1 MPSWFNFHT
10 LVSMNAHMWVYI
22 VTFKHT
28 MNACSNYIFICNFKS
43 EKHFILVRMTLE
55 ISGYIFCYFEYN
67 MLYKF
72 LSEINCLLSYP
83 VSSAHLIRGIEMQDN
98 YIAVQFQR
106 SFHDMG
112 GGRKSAVEF
121 SSFSSSF
128 SLCIHI
134 SYITKCCSSSYK
146 KFLNS
151 NGTFEYI
158 LN

>member
-1 MPSWFNFHT
+1 
-10 LVSMNAHMWVYI
+10 
-22 VTFKHT
+22 
-28 MNACSNYIFICNFKS
+28 
-43 EKHFILVRMTLE
+43 MTLE

-128 SLCIHI
+128 KLTHTHFLYYESYYSFHI
-134 SYITKCCSSSYK
+134 QSID
-146 KFLNS
+146 
-151 NGTFEYI
+151 I
-158 LN
+158 